1 MKSFSKAMGIVTL
14 ISLFAMAG
22 CGGGGAKSDS
32 TGGTEIT
39 SGSGSSDVN
48 PNSID
53 NNQQDNQNQ
62 TPAEPEDEAPAQPES
77 PQYPVGGTGNNDG
90 RTNDNDSTP
99 AITTVYIK
107 EMSGRASG
115 STNTP
120 ITFGHIFA
128 KGDIPAGQSI
138 QATLANDVSLP
149 IQVDKKASYDD
160 GSLKHAVISAF
171 IPQLD
176 LDEKARIYL
185 NTSSTAGD
193 DTPLNLSALLAT
205 DFDSVITI
213 IENGTTY
220 TASAADLLN
229 TSAEE
234 LWLSG
239 QTVSEWIVSAPM
251 KDAQNNEHPHL
262 QARFNVRAYSGFE
275 SVRVSAVVEN
285 NWSYEPNPTNFT
297 YDLDISVAGETVL
310 QQSALEHYHHA
321 RFRRVF
327 WWGKE
332 PRISANYKT
341 SYLKA
346 TKSIPNYDPNVYMT
360 EGALESM
367 LDTWELNDDLMQIG
381 TLKADMP
388 GTGGR
393 EDYGVLPGWT
403 ADYLI
408 SQDDRAKVVML
419 GNSEQAGTWSIHY
432 RDKNTDLPL
441 SIDDYPYCGLYGNTN
456 DKFNSTA
463 QRSEEFPACTNC
475 YGDRAW
481 AGETVNAVSW
491 ADLSHQPSIAFIP
504 YMITGDYYHLEE
516 QLFWTSYNFIQAN
529 PYYRGLD
536 KGYAGWDQTRGQ
548 AWSLRTLGQTAFIIP
563 DDHPMKGYFKEK
575 LDNNRDWYQANYVDN
590 TEGYAYAN
598 DIGWIGYSWNG
609 SFDLDKDGENDISYG
624 LVSPWMNDFFTAAI
638 GHVIELGFDNWNS
651 VMQWQG
657 RFPVG
662 RLYGTDFCSTM
673 ATSYMFTAGD
683 NRYGPFYSWEELYI
697 NTATIE
703 VGAEVLDFQCG
714 SAAMMS
720 YLSDTT
726 GYNFTEGMLYEKYLG
741 STKNY
746 MTRYQGAVAYAV
758 DNGVTNAQE
767 AWDIFSNRDGAT
779 DFTDNPRYA
788 IIPR

>member
-1 MKSFSKAMGIVTL
+1 MKSFSKAMGIITL

-53 NNQQDNQNQ
+53 NNQQDNQ
-62 TPAEPEDEAPAQPES
+62 TPAAPEDEAPAAPEDEN
-77 PQYPVGGTGNNDG
+77 PQYPVGGTGNYDG
-90 RTNDNDSTP
+90 RTNDNDATP

-107 EMSGRASG
+107 EMSGRSSG
-115 STNTP
+115 SSNTP

-149 IQVDKKASYDD
+149 IQVDKKATYDD

-213 IENGTTY
+213 TESGTTY

-239 QTVSEWIVSAPM
+239 QTVSEWIVSSPM
-251 KDAQNNEHPHL
+251 KDSQNNAHPHL
-262 QARFNVRAYSGFE
+262 QARFNVRAYSGFD
-275 SVRVSAVVEN
+275 SVRVSVILEN

-310 QQSALEHYHHA
+310 QQNALEHYHHA

-327 WWGKE
+327 WWGE
-332 PRISANYKT
+332 QPRISANYKT

-346 TKSIPNYDPNVYMT
+346 TKSIPNYDPSVTMT
-360 EGALESM
+360 ETALEST
-367 LDTWELNDDLMQIG
+367 LDIWELNDDLMQIG
-381 TLKADMP
+381 TLTSYMP
-388 GTGGR
+388 STGGR

-403 ADYLI
+403 ASYLI

-441 SIDDYPYCGLYGNTN
+441 SIDDYPHCGLYGNTN

-463 QRSEEFPACTNC
+463 QRSEEFPACLDC

-481 AGETVNAVSW
+481 AGKTVNDVSV
-491 ADLSHQPSIAFIP
+491 ADLSHQPSIAYIP

-575 LDNNRDWYQANYVDN
+575 LDNNRDWYQANYVDD
-590 TEGYAYAN
+590 TQGYAYAN
-598 DIGWIGYSWNG
+598 DIGWIGYSWDG
-609 SFDLDKDGENDISYG
+609 QFDLDKDGENDTSYG

-673 ATSYMFTAGD
+673 ATSYMFAAGD

-758 DNGVTNAQE
+758 DNNVTNAQE
-767 AWDIFSNRDGAT
+767 AWDIFSNRDRAT